1 MEATQTQSPAMSIY
15 LHFFPPSPLNHHSNN
30 IYKIKSYKRTQPI
43 QALPIID
50 EKDAFPASLPLYK
63 KNPRAIYKDIQRFA
77 RRTQLKEALTI
88 MDYMDQQGIPFKPIT
103 FSSLEAACI
112 RSKSLTKAKEIR
124 KWLENNELLRTKLVQ
139 NYVSNGRLEQA
150 LRSAVWMQQERS
162 RPDVVKAAIVIS
174 WKGDSCFCCQEPVLA
189 YRKSF
194 AMRLSITEK
203 PTRLVKDVS

>member
-30 IYKIKSYKRTQPI
+30 IYKIKSFKRTQPI

-139 NYVSNGRLEQA
+139 KLKTKSYYNYISSSIGGLWARRLG
-150 LRSAVWMQQERS
+150 QE
-162 RPDVVKAAIVIS
+162 VH
-174 WKGDSCFCCQEPVLA
+174 C
-189 YRKSF
+189 
-194 AMRLSITEK
+194 
-203 PTRLVKDVS
+203 